1 VIEKRRY
8 ARAPIDLP
16 VVFSVKGSGGEG
28 EGIGRDVS
36 LGGIFIETETP
47 ASFGAEVI
55 VRVRLRTP
63 TDAERDFDLPGVVRW
78 VRSGGMGVQFG
89 LLGALETH
97 AITEL
102 GRSTQ

>member
-1 VIEKRRY
+1 MIEKRRF

-16 VVFSVKGSGGEG
+16 VLFAKKGSAESAS
-28 EGIGRDVS
+28 GIGKDIS
-36 LGGIFIETETP
+36 IGGIFIETNTP
-47 ASFGAEVI
+47 ASFGAEVV
-55 VRVRLRTP
+55 VRVRLKTP
-63 TDAERDFDLPGVVRW
+63 NDHQDFDLPGVVRW

-102 GRSTQ
+102 GKAAGR

>member
-8 ARAPIDLP
+8 ARATIDVP
-16 VVFSVKGSGGEG
+16 VTFGRKGGGG
-28 EGIGRDVS
+28 DQSGIGKDIS
-36 LGGIFIETETP
+36 IGGMFIETT
-47 ASFGAEVI
+47 AAAAFGAEVI
-55 VRVRLRTP
+55 VRVRFQTP
-63 TDAERDFDLPGVVRW
+63 SGKQEFDLPGVVRW

-102 GRSTQ
+102 GKSGGS